1 MHLKGGLEI
10 QPKGGEAMY
19 YVREFLYTLSFVAVA
34 YVTVSTYVKQRLK
47 DKSERRSP
55 RKAERRSKK

>member
-1 MHLKGGLEI
+1 
-10 QPKGGEAMY
+10 MY